1 MRPTEVLTLMGRQR
15 RARPRRLAAKL
26 RQIRTS
32 LGLTQEQ
39 MYERLG
45 ETNSALWPGHIGEFE
60 TDRREPNL
68 LVILAYGRVMSI
80 TGGGEFLETLLD
92 DELDI
97 PGKLPSDPKKA
108 TIRRKSNSTSK
119 RKQ

>member
-1 MRPTEVLTLMGRQR
+1 MGRQR
-15 RARPRRLAAKL
+15 RARPRRLAEKL

-39 MYERLG
+39 VYERLG
-45 ETNSALWPGHIGEFE
+45 DTGSSLWPGHIGEFE

-68 LVILAYGRVMSI
+68 LVILAYGRVMST

-92 DELDI
+92 DELD
-97 PGKLPSDPKKA
+97 LPDRLPADPKKV
-108 TIRRKSNSTSK
+108 TIK
-119 RKQ
+119 RKPRSIGKRK